1 MTAGGMAWRRTEL
14 TVRGWQALVLTVMGV
29 MVLAGAVAGAILLNR
44 TDELSRQLRDDIAPS
59 RVAACQL
66 QSALRD
72 QETGIRGYLISADTQ
87 FLGPYYEGQRAEQAA
102 ADDIRRRLA
111 RHPELLADL
120 DAVENAATAWRTSY
134 AQPLIAQV
142 TPDTPIVVNGAIV
155 AIGKAQFDRLRE
167 LFGVQNQHLA
177 EARAQAADRLQHM
190 DDWRDRVLA
199 AMVLVFFATAALL
212 GLLTRRAVTRPLAA
226 LARACRRVTE
236 GNFGEA
242 ITPPSRPKDIRGIAI
257 DVENMRQRIVEE
269 LEASHSAR
277 AQLDEQALELRRS
290 NAELEQFAYVASHD
304 LQEPLRK
311 VAAFCQLL
319 EKRYADQLDER
330 GLEYIGFAVDGAKRM
345 QVLINDLLRF
355 SRVGRLG
362 TTSTDVDLDATLDAA
377 LANLATAIEESNAHI
392 VRPAE
397 PLPRVVG
404 DPTLLTM
411 LWQNLIGNA
420 IKFRRQDRAPRV
432 VIDCGRGSGER
443 DGQWLFS
450 VTDNGIGIPEEFTG
464 KVFIIFQRLHG
475 RDTYGGTGLGLA
487 LCRKIVEHHGGAV
500 WIDTSHT
507 DGTRFEFTLP
517 IATGADAPAADAG
530 SAGAGSADADG
541 KYVPSPKGTA
551 T

>member
-1 MTAGGMAWRRTEL
+1 MTAGGLARRRIEL
-14 TVRGWQALVLTVMGV
+14 TVRGWQALVLAVMGV
-29 MVLAGAVAGAILLNR
+29 MVLAGAVAGALLLNR

-72 QETGIRGYLISADTQ
+72 QETGIRGYLISADKQ

-111 RHPELLADL
+111 HRPDLLADL
-120 DAVENAATAWRTSY
+120 DAVENAIAAWRTSY

-142 TPDTPIVVNGAIV
+142 TPDTPIVVNSAI
-155 AIGKAQFDRLRE
+155 AALGKAQFDRLRE
-167 LFGVQNQHLA
+167 LFQVQNQHLA
-177 EARAQAADRLQHM
+177 EAREQAADRLQRM

-199 AMVLVFFATAALL
+199 AMVVVFFVTAALL
-212 GLLTRRAVTRPLAA
+212 GLLVRRAVTLPLAA
-226 LARACRRVTE
+226 LAGACRRVTE

-319 EKRYADQLDER
+319 EKRYGDQLDER
-330 GLEYIGFAVDGAKRM
+330 GIEYIGYAVDGAKRM

-362 TTSTDVDLDATLDAA
+362 TTSTDVDLDTTLEAA
-377 LANLATAIEESNAHI
+377 LGNLATAIEESDADI

-397 PLPRVVG
+397 PLPRIVG

-420 IKFRRQDRAPRV
+420 IKFRRQDRVPQV
-432 VIDCGRGSGER
+432 VVDCRQGSGER
-443 DGQWLFS
+443 TGQWVFS
-450 VTDNGIGIPEEFTG
+450 VTDNGIGIPEEFTD

-475 RDTYGGTGLGLA
+475 RDAYSGTGLGLA
-487 LCRKIVEHHGGAV
+487 LCRKIVEYHGGVV
-500 WIDTSHT
+500 WIDTSFT
-507 DGTRFEFTLP
+507 DGTRFQFTLP
-517 IATGADAPAADAG
+517 IAAPDGADAAG
-530 SAGAGSADADG
+530 VGAAGAGGRSLSVA
-541 KYVPSPKGTA
+541 KGPTE
-551 T
+551 

>member
-1 MTAGGMAWRRTEL
+1 M
-14 TVRGWQALVLTVMGV
+14 
-29 MVLAGAVAGAILLNR
+29 
-44 TDELSRQLRDDIAPS
+44 
-59 RVAACQL
+59 
-66 QSALRD
+66 
-72 QETGIRGYLISADTQ
+72 
-87 FLGPYYEGQRAEQAA
+87 
-102 ADDIRRRLA
+102 
-111 RHPELLADL
+111 
-120 DAVENAATAWRTSY
+120 
-134 AQPLIAQV
+134 
-142 TPDTPIVVNGAIV
+142 
-155 AIGKAQFDRLRE
+155 
-167 LFGVQNQHLA
+167 
-177 EARAQAADRLQHM
+177 
-190 DDWRDRVLA
+190 
-199 AMVLVFFATAALL
+199 FFATAALL